1 MEFVSIQCTIN
12 KMSITCMSLR
22 LRSATELSY
31 LAERSISN
39 HGHSSKWTI
48 TEQSPCFC
56 PQLSEGSP
64 QEIGK
69 TRTFIPKCWIYITS
83 DIKEPTGF
91 PRKISISG
99 HMLQLLVRPAGRVL
113 SDRPLTTKT
122 TIFSWTGVPKSRLP
136 RTWHFWPLLGFWPLP
151 LDRHFRVPVFWSNL
165 LWL

>member
-99 HMLQLLVRPAGRVL
+99 HIASTSCPSGRPGAQRPSTDYKNYYFLLNRGTEEQASPYMILLA
-113 SDRPLTTKT
+113 T
-122 TIFSWTGVPKSRLP
+122 SWILATAIR
-136 RTWHFWPLLGFWPLP
+136 
-151 LDRHFRVPVFWSNL
+151 
-165 LWL
+165 